1 MPKRIMII
9 AGESS
14 GDFHSALLIQA
25 LKEIN
30 PDLNICGMGGERM
43 RQAGAEILFDIRELS
58 IIGFTGVL
66 TNFTKIQRRFNQLL
80 AKIDQLRPEAV
91 ILVDYPGFNLKLAK
105 EVKKRKIPVIYYISP
120 QIWAWWKGRIKQIER
135 SVDKMIVIFKFE
147 QALYQD
153 YGINVSFV
161 GHPLLDIAQVTT
173 SKDEFLNKLGLPDQN
188 LTIALMPGSR
198 KMEVER
204 ILPVLLESARI
215 IKEKLPQAQ
224 FAVLKAADLPKEIFV
239 AELKKYNLPI
249 VLCENQT
256 YNLLNA
262 SSFALVASGTATLE
276 TAIMQTPMVVV
287 YKVSFLNWLIAKS
300 LIKVPFIGL
309 VNVVAGKLIVPEF
322 IQHQAKP
329 TLIAQCVLEI
339 LNNPSSL
346 TNVKNELKA
355 VREALG
361 TAGAS
366 KRAAAAILEHLS

>member
-1 MPKRIMII
+1 MII